1 MFLWNR
7 IWSLSLV
14 PAKPTKWLL
23 YDEFMKNLMLWEK
36 RRVFTVSELSKV
48 EQGGKIWFLFGSQ
61 GTWHT
66 KCFYEGKKGR
76 SGSEFS
82 KISWFPFG
90 CFTAVAFLGNSHFKE
105 KFGAHSS
112 HLPPFNRTCHG
123 ERRLGLPTASGAAR
137 TRKGLQLPGRLATCA
152 DDICEH
158 FCHHLSSLPGLA
170 TLGTEGF
177 GKNGFVLFLIS
188 TCAWFT
194 DTYKEWLGQGGVS
207 TLWKI

>member
-23 YDEFMKNLMLWEK
+23 YDEFMKNLMLWEE

-66 KCFYEGKKGR
+66 KCFYEEKKGR

-82 KISWFPFG
+82 EISWFPFG

-112 HLPPFNRTCHG
+112 HLPPFNRTCRG
-123 ERRLGLPTASGAAR
+123 ERRLGLPTASTTQRGPAVAR
-137 TRKGLQLPGRLATCA
+137 PAGYMCWRHLWAFLQ
-152 DDICEH
+152 
-158 FCHHLSSLPGLA
+158 SSFFSSWAG
-170 TLGTEGF
+170 
-177 GKNGFVLFLIS
+177 NSRHWRI
-188 TCAWFT
+188 W
-194 DTYKEWLGQGGVS
+194 
-207 TLWKI
+207 